1 MISEKEKVTE
11 QENKTEELSF
21 LELLNLKKY
30 EYRTK
35 HFSQI
40 SYEEKAAFAN
50 KNRTDVYTIP
60 ETLIGLIGIFI
71 CLLSWLA
78 VEFGKIPLSFTI
90 PFLICVIVMIPM
102 TSTPI
107 FKKVFMKRWLAK
119 ESSQIL
125 LESNMFFSSVVTDD
139 VLKAFVKEYGENE
152 LVALLCGKENLTYS
166 QLYRYILDDKSR
178 EERVKLAEAVKCLQ
192 KD

>member
-50 KNRTDVYTIP
+50 KNRTDVYTTP

-78 VEFGKIPLSFTI
+78 VEFGKIPLSFTF
-90 PFLICVIVMIPM
+90 PFILGVIAMIPI
-102 TSTPI
+102 TYTPI
-107 FKKVFMKRWLAK
+107 FKRVFMKRWLAK
-119 ESSQIL
+119 ESSQSL
-125 LESNMFFSSVVTDD
+125 LESNMFFSSVVSDD
-139 VLKAFVKEYGENE
+139 VLKSFVKEYGQNE
-152 LVALLCGKENLTYS
+152 LVNLLCGKDHLTYS
-166 QLYRYILDDKSR
+166 QLYEYILDDESR

>member
-107 FKKVFMKRWLAK
+107 FKKVFMKRWLEK

-192 KD
+192 KH

>member
-30 EYRTK
+30 EYRTN

-90 PFLICVIVMIPM
+90 PFILGVIAMIPM
-102 TSTPI
+102 TYTPI
-107 FKKVFMKRWLAK
+107 FKRVFMKRWLAK
-119 ESSQIL
+119 ESSQSL
-125 LESNMFFSSVVTDD
+125 LESNMFFASVVTDD
-139 VLKAFVKEYGENE
+139 VLKSFVKEYGENE

-178 EERVKLAEAVKCLQ
+178 EERVNLAEAVKCLQ